1 MFRRRMRPDRGFS
14 NLVLL
19 LGVAS
24 FIAWLGSRD
33 RPARDR
39 DDRDTDEI
47 ESIANALKPHDTA
60 GAPREGIAA
69 ILMIDASGS
78 MAESVETKAGPRP
91 KIDVARE
98 AALVLVRRFD
108 EYARSHPDEQ
118 VVVGVMQFTARQR
131 SNDRARLTL
140 SAPDPDRARLH
151 LQRIVTGGGTP
162 FGDAI
167 VAGKHGLDLSG
178 MSRRHLIVVT
188 DGENTDGYE
197 PEDVLKALSG
207 RPESERPSVYFVAFD
222 IAASRFD
229 AVRDAGGLVL
239 AAANGDELDSTLNS
253 LLSGKIL
260 VEGP

>member
-1 MFRRRMRPDRGFS
+1 MRPDRGFS

-39 DDRDTDEI
+39 DDRDTDDI

-78 MAESVETKAGPRP
+78 MNESVQTQAGPRP
-91 KIDVARE
+91 KIDVARD

-108 EYARSHPDEQ
+108 DYGKSHPDEP
-118 VVVGVMQFTARQR
+118 VVVGVMQFTARQS
-131 SNDRARLTL
+131 SNDWALLPL
-140 SAPDPDRARLH
+140 SPPDPDRARLH
-151 LQRIVTGGGTP
+151 LQRIETGGGTP
-162 FGDAI
+162 IGDAI

-197 PEDVLKALSG
+197 PEDVLKALVR
-207 RPESERPSVYFVAFD
+207 RPEAERPSVYFVAFD

-229 AVRDAGGLVL
+229 AVRGAGGLVL
-239 AAANGDELDSTLNS
+239 AAANGEELDSTLNS